1 MTFPK
6 NSAFHANQL
15 PIGYGG
21 PDRTPM
27 EASISSLVK
36 TTSVPTADIE
46 DLEHEL
52 RDLSYDAGSPEDARL
67 FEELADKVASFYKG

>member
-6 NSAFHANQL
+6 DSAFNQPL
-15 PIGYGG
+15 PNIKV
-21 PDRTPM
+21 TPKRIVGRRV
-27 EASISSLVK
+27 EA

-52 RDLSYDAGSPEDARL
+52 RDLSYDAGSPQDARL
-67 FEELADKVASFYKG
+67 FEELADKVASFYRG